1 MSAGA
6 AGGEAS
12 FSGYE
17 AGLVALLFL
26 TWGTVFLDRMS
37 LNYLTPLIA
46 PQFHL
51 TKAQV
56 GLLSSAL
63 ALAWAVSSLVLGA
76 VSDRVGRRP
85 ILVPAVF
92 AFSILS
98 WISGITQRFG
108 QLLLVRTLMGFAE
121 GPTWSTITAT
131 IEESS
136 APQHRGRNVGI
147 VVSAAA
153 LVGHAVAP
161 VLTTQVGT
169 RFGWRVAFCVAGIPG
184 IILGIL
190 LWRYVRESNRSL
202 ASLSR
207 PKGGS
212 PTLSH
217 EVSGHTPREGLVEV
231 GAPLPP
237 VEPNREIHTSD
248 KERARSGQAGGI
260 ILSDYLSPL
269 RHRNIWLCCM
279 ASAGF
284 MTWLWVMH
292 AFAPSYITEVSRHSA
307 TFAGLVL
314 GASGLGEF
322 LWGFIFPSLSDR
334 WGRKPVLLWIALISA
349 FVPLTYQMPFLIAHP
364 WLMALAG
371 FVANGGQGIA
381 ALVLV
386 LIPTESISPR
396 FAGTAIG
403 LSTLVGEIFGGTLAP
418 TISGAIADRHGLA
431 APLWIAAAGAVV
443 VFAAAIFMKES
454 APRKVTQSPDLPIS
468 RFSL

>member
-1 MSAGA
+1 MSDLGTERKVSADA
-6 AGGEAS
+6 AVRRSS

-17 AGLVALLFL
+17 AGLVVLLFL

-92 AFSILS
+92 VFSILS

-108 QLLLVRTLMGFAE
+108 QLLLVRTLMGLAE

-161 VLTTQVGT
+161 VLTTQVGA

-190 LWRYVRESNRSL
+190 LWKYVRESNSGFT
-202 ASLSR
+202 SLSR
-207 PKGGS
+207 PNGGDLA
-212 PTLSH
+212 PSH

-231 GAPLPP
+231 GSEQRKVA
-237 VEPNREIHTSD
+237 
-248 KERARSGQAGGI
+248 
-260 ILSDYLSPL
+260 LSDYLSLL
-269 RHRNIWLCCM
+269 RHRNIWLCCV
-279 ASAGF
+279 ASVGF

-334 WGRKPVLLWIALISA
+334 WGRKPVLLCIALISA

-371 FVANGGQGIA
+371 FIANGGQGIA

-386 LIPTESISPR
+386 LIPTESISAR

-431 APLWIAAAGAVV
+431 APLWIAAAGAIV
-443 VFAAAIFMKES
+443 VFAAAVFMKET
-454 APRKVTQSPDLPIS
+454 APRKLS
-468 RFSL
+468 R